1 MLLIFLTL
9 VQISLQA
16 LDCLTT
22 YKALKLGMRE
32 GNPLMRAL
40 GKYMI
45 PVKIVVVSALIGYLF
60 WIEAIDVLIIVN
72 VLMLC
77 AVSWNVYKI
86 NKRLKQ

>member
-1 MLLIFLTL
+1 MLLIFLTFI
-9 VQISLQA
+9 QISLQA

-40 GKYMI
+40 GKYMF
-45 PVKIVVVSALIGYLF
+45 PVKIVVASALIGYFF
-60 WIEAIDVLIIVN
+60 WIEAITGFIILN
-72 VLMLC
+72 VMMLC
-77 AVSWNVYKI
+77 LVTWNVYKL